1 MSNLGILPKGG
12 LLTSN
17 GSNNVVLPIGTDTFV
32 LTADSAQ
39 TDGVKWAAAGG
50 GGSTVGFFAYANA
63 NLTNVTGNSVI
74 YDVIFNSTTRN
85 DGTCYDTTTG
95 VFTTPSTGLY
105 SFSTILFLSSGTAF
119 SAGSEVLVSSLG
131 SVQSQILC
139 LYGQGATAQ
148 ANSAIIVA
156 GAWMIQM
163 TAGDTMQV
171 QAFSTSTLQDV
182 TIESSPINPNQ
193 FTSMSTFSGFKVA

>member
-1 MSNLGILPKGG
+1 M
-12 LLTSN
+12 
-17 GSNNVVLPIGTDTFV
+17 
-32 LTADSAQ
+32 
-39 TDGVKWAAAGG
+39 
-50 GGSTVGFFAYANA
+50 
-63 NLTNVTGNSVI
+63 TGNSVI